1 MVPAA
6 AEVLPVPEVVAQ
18 LQAPMEEHHALRAPT
33 GATLGEQRFQAR
45 VAADRLTFDIATR
58 FASAEEWDE
67 HGEMDL
73 TGGFRSRLF
82 DKVVRRDGRVVQ
94 EQHVDFTTGKVAWL
108 VDGVQAERAM
118 QLPPDTYIGPMLA
131 LVLAS
136 VPERTPAASSFQALV
151 FRPDPV
157 VVTLR
162 VEAVD
167 EEEFPLG
174 TRVPVG
180 DQAPGQS
187 RSRPDQ
193 ERPLRE
199 PHPDPL
205 LLVHPYER
213 PHVRRLRGQARE
225 RSRGRDDARRAGHDH
240 GARALNGR
248 APAGAKGP
256 RPAGAKRPRPAGAMS
271 AQG

>member
-1 MVPAA
+1 MSFRAVWAAGLVAGVLAGLGMVPAA
-6 AEVLPVPEVVAQ
+6 AEVLPVPEVVAE
-18 LQAPMEEHHALRAPT
+18 LQAPMEEHHAIRAPT

-45 VAADRLTFDIATR
+45 VAANRLTFDIATR

-94 EQHVDFTTGKVAWL
+94 EQHIDFTTGKVAWL

-136 VPERTPAASSFQALV
+136 VPERTPAASSFQALT

-174 TRVPVG
+174 TRVPSATKLRVTADLGPVKNVLFASLIPTNYFWFTRTSVPTFVG
-180 DQAPGQS
+180 FEGKLGNGLEVVMTAEAPVTTTA
-187 RSRPDQ
+187 
-193 ERPLRE
+193 
-199 PHPDPL
+199 H
-205 LLVHPYER
+205 
-213 PHVRRLRGQARE
+213 AR
-225 RSRGRDDARRAGHDH
+225 
-240 GARALNGR
+240 
-248 APAGAKGP
+248 
-256 RPAGAKRPRPAGAMS
+256 
-271 AQG
+271 